1 MKVSEKLLLDT
12 YHLLQ
17 LARETALAQGYADR
31 AERLSPVVNELRSLV
46 IQNREPVSSSPSG
59 AMAGSDFQTLLSIV
73 SRSSSPSTPSGTNQ
87 ERIQTV
93 LAMAAANMN
102 ETDIARHLG
111 MTLEEVRTLLQI
123 AQPRSSYPTEPIS

>member
-1 MKVSEKLLLDT
+1 MKVSENLLLDT

-17 LARETALAQGYADR
+17 LARETALAQGNAER
-31 AERLSPVVNELRSLV
+31 AERLSPVVNELRNLV
-46 IQNREPVSSSPSG
+46 IQNREPPSAQPTG
-59 AMAGSDFQTLLSIV
+59 IMSGQDFQTLLSIT
-73 SRSSSPSTPSGTNQ
+73 SRSSSLPVQGSPNQ
-87 ERIQTV
+87 ERYQAV

-123 AQPRSSYPTEPIS
+123 AQPRSTHSME

>member
-1 MKVSEKLLLDT
+1 MKVSENLLLDT

-17 LARETALAQGYADR
+17 LARETALAQGHTER
-31 AERLSPVVNELRSLV
+31 AERLSPVVNELRNLV
-46 IQNREPVSSSPSG
+46 IQNREPSSSQPTGIMSG
-59 AMAGSDFQTLLSIV
+59 QDFQTLLSIT
-73 SRSSSPSTPSGTNQ
+73 SRSSSLLVQGSPSQ
-87 ERIQTV
+87 ERYQAV

-123 AQPRSSYPTEPIS
+123 AQPRPSYPTEPMP